1 MMKRFGIRV
10 LAAAIASSLIVTPV
24 MAAPTVDDLK
34 KNKEA
39 AQGEV
44 NSLQAELKD
53 IVEKIDTLERN
64 LAKTGEEIDAVTV
77 DLKEAEELEKQQY
90 EDMKLRIKYMYEQGD
105 MSAFEAIVNAK
116 DFSDLMNKAEYVQKV
131 HSYDRKKLNE
141 YVETKEKVKKLKT
154 KLENE
159 QKELQSLGTEY
170 EAKEEDLNVMI
181 EEKSGEV
188 EDLDAQLQQAIEE
201 VARKAAEEAARK
213 EAEEKARREAEEKAA
228 QQNDNQTTKPNADN
242 NTTTNNNNTDNDT
255 NDTDNKDDKADEPGY
270 SAPVGGS
277 VVDRAYSKLGCPYKY
292 GATGPNT
299 FDCSGFVSFC
309 LTGRYGRIG
318 TSGTFAGWPKVSNP
332 QPGDVCV
339 KPGHVGIYIGNGK
352 MIHAPHTGDVV
363 KISSVHKGMWYV
375 RR

>member
-1 MMKRFGIRV
+1 MKRFGIRV

>member
-1 MMKRFGIRV
+1 MKRFGIRV

-213 EAEEKARREAEEKAA
+213 EAEEKARKEAEEKAA

-255 NDTDNKDDKADEPGY
+255 DDTDNKDDKADEPGY

-292 GATGPNT
+292 GASGPNT

>member
-255 NDTDNKDDKADEPGY
+255 DDTDNKDDKADEPGY

-292 GATGPNT
+292 GASGPNT

-309 LTGRYGRIG
+309 LTGRYCRIG
-318 TSGTFAGWPKVSNP
+318 TSSTFAGWPKVSNP